1 MDLERLRALLA
12 MLGEHDVTEFSYEDG
27 DLSLQLRLGPPPAP
41 VATLAAAAPG
51 VVAQAAPV
59 SAAATAPQPAATAAQ
74 AAPAEEGVVVKSPMV
89 GTFYVAPS
97 PGAPAF
103 VEVGQRV
110 EAGATLCIIEA
121 MKLMNTIEAEVSG
134 RVAARLVGDGQPV
147 EFGQPIFRIVPG

>member
-59 SAAATAPQPAATAAQ
+59 PAAATAPQPAEP

-89 GTFYVAPS
+89 GTFYIAPS